1 MSPDHYL
8 SIGTEG
14 EGLFRDKASR
24 FIGIAFQVCD
34 EEQFK
39 ERLLRLQKEH
49 HGARHFCYAWTIGVR
64 NTRHRANDDGEPAGT
79 AGKPILNRIRAAG
92 LSDAG
97 VIVLRYFGGTLLGK
111 AGLVQAYGEAA
122 RLALEAAV
130 KVDLVLRDNVHI
142 TCTYAQLEGI
152 RNTVLA
158 SGGYVLDSSFT
169 DAVTLRVALP
179 LSRVEALCEAWRT
192 QGIQAA
198 REDQGK

>member
-1 MSPDHYL
+1 MNPDQYL
-8 SIGTEG
+8 SIGSEG
-14 EGLFRDKASR
+14 EGLYREKASR
-24 FIGIAFQVCD
+24 FIGFAFQVRD

-39 ERLLRLQKEH
+39 QRLLLMQKEH
-49 HGARHFCYAWTIGVR
+49 HGARHFCYAWTIGVN

-111 AGLVQAYGEAA
+111 AGLIHAYGEAA
-122 RLALEAAV
+122 RLALEAAE
-130 KVDLVLRDNVHI
+130 KVELMLRGIVRI

-158 SGGYVLDSSFT
+158 SGGEVLESTFT
-169 DAVTLRVALP
+169 DAVALRVALP
-179 LSRVEALCEAWRT
+179 LSRIGTLSDTWST
-192 QGIQAA
+192 QGIQAT
-198 REDQGK
+198 RDDQEK

>member
-1 MSPDHYL
+1 MNPDHYL
-8 SIGTEG
+8 SIGGEG
-14 EGLFRDKASR
+14 EGLYREKASR
-24 FIGIAFQVCD
+24 FIGIAFQVRN

-39 ERLLRLQKEH
+39 RRLLLLQKEH
-49 HGARHFCYAWTIGVR
+49 HGARHFCYAWTIGVG

-92 LSDAG
+92 LNDAG

-111 AGLVQAYGEAA
+111 AGLIHAYGEAA
-122 RLALEAAV
+122 RLALEAAE
-130 KVDLVLRDNVHI
+130 KVELMLRGIVRI
-142 TCTYAQLEGI
+142 TCSYAQLEGI

-158 SGGYVLDSSFT
+158 SGGEVLDSGFT

-192 QGIQAA
+192 QSIQAA